1 MIAGDAGATYAELNR
16 RANRIA
22 QRLRDLG
29 VRSETIVGLCVERSC
44 EMVAGLLG
52 ILKAGGAYLPL
63 DPTYPPERLAFMLQ
77 DAGAA
82 AVLTTREL
90 SGRLPARLSRVI
102 LLDVMQDAVSEAVD
116 ANPQNMNTPGSLA
129 YVIYTSGSTGRPKG
143 VMIEH
148 GSLACFTRQARA
160 AYGLGLG
167 DRVLQ
172 FHALSFDASVE
183 EIFPCLT
190 SGATLVLRSEAM
202 TASAAAFWQ
211 EMQAREIT
219 VVSLPTSFW
228 RRLALD
234 GRDTATQ
241 WPARCSAEAV
251 PALRLVI
258 IGGERAR
265 PETLRAWQSWLDPS
279 VRLINTYG
287 PTEATVVATA
297 YEIPRVTAG
306 DDLRDV
312 PIGRPLPHACAH
324 VLDEHLNPCPV
335 GVAGELV
342 LGGVGLAR
350 GYLGRPDL
358 TEACFIPDPF
368 AHERGAAALPDRR
381 SGALSAGRESGVRGA
396 ARPPDQ
402 DPRLPH

>member
-1 MIAGDAGATYAELNR
+1 
-16 RANRIA
+16 
-22 QRLRDLG
+22 
-29 VRSETIVGLCVERSC
+29 
-44 EMVAGLLG
+44 MVAGLLG

-90 SGRLPARLSRVI
+90 SGRLPARLARVI
-102 LLDVMQDAVSEAVD
+102 LLDAVQDTNPEAVD

-148 GSLACFTRQARA
+148 GSLACFTRQACA
-160 AYGLGLG
+160 AYGLGMS

-202 TASAAAFWQ
+202 TTSAAAFWQ
-211 EMQAREIT
+211 EMRAREIT

-228 RRLALD
+228 HRLALD
-234 GRDTATQ
+234 GGNAATK
-241 WPARCSAEAV
+241 WPCRCSAEAV

-297 YEIPRVTAG
+297 YEVPRVTAG
-306 DDLRDV
+306 GDLRGVRDV
-312 PIGRPLPHACAH
+312 PIGRPLPHACAY

-342 LGGVGLAR
+342 LGGAGLAR

-358 TEACFIPDPF
+358 TAACFIPDPF
-368 AHERGAAALPDRR
+368 AHERGAGSTGPEIWRAICPTGIWCSWGGETARSRSAATASSRRR
-381 SGALSAGRESGVRGA
+381 SKRPCCCIPRC
-396 ARPPDQ
+396 ARH
-402 DPRLPH
+402 L